1 MVLVVVGEVLVVV
14 VDGGID
20 VDVVVD
26 VLQDASNIAVNSK
39 TLKPNQINFF
49 FIFYSYYVSQKHNFP
64 AMSFA
69 FLR

>member
-1 MVLVVVGEVLVVV
+1 MVVVAVVVGMVLVVLGVVLVVV
-14 VDGGID
+14 DDGGID

-49 FIFYSYYVSQKHNFP
+49 FIF
-64 AMSFA
+64 
-69 FLR
+69 